1 MNIVVPKDQL
11 LEGLQRVFNI
21 VPQKPT
27 LPILSNYLISCVPGA
42 ITVSGTDMDLS
53 VSTTVPCNVDEEGA
67 FTVNAKRFV
76 NIIREL
82 PDGDVTIDVDGER
95 ITIYYAGGQSRIMGM
110 PSNDFPDVQHKI
122 DGVSVNIS
130 GEMFQAM
137 VEKTRFAAATDRTRL
152 ALTGVY
158 WKVAPGMMEMVATD
172 GHRLAFFERS
182 LDIGITEP
190 VEMIVPPKA
199 LEHAVRI
206 FSGGLEIQAVVFGEK
221 AVLFDFGTAS
231 IFSKVIEGP
240 YPNFTQVIPENNSKL
255 IVLPTQEFEAG
266 VRRVSVL
273 SNAITHQIRMNISA
287 GSVEL
292 TTTNADIGGEAHQ
305 NLEIEYD
312 GEPLVVGY
320 NSNFFLEILRKI
332 DTDQVL
338 LELES
343 PTTACIAKPVGMG
356 DEERLL
362 YLIMPLRLNE

>member
-1 MNIVVPKDQL
+1 
-11 LEGLQRVFNI
+11 
-21 VPQKPT
+21 
-27 LPILSNYLISCVPGA
+27 
-42 ITVSGTDMDLS
+42 
-53 VSTTVPCNVDEEGA
+53 
-67 FTVNAKRFV
+67 
-76 NIIREL
+76 
-82 PDGDVTIDVDGER
+82 
-95 ITIYYAGGQSRIMGM
+95 
-110 PSNDFPDVQHKI
+110 
-122 DGVSVNIS
+122 
-130 GEMFQAM
+130 M

-158 WKVAPGMMEMVATD
+158 WKVEPGTMTMVATD
-172 GHRLAFFERS
+172 GHRLALFERS
-182 LDIGITEP
+182 VEIDITEP

-206 FSGGLEIQAVVFGEK
+206 YGGGLEIQSVVFGNK

-240 YPNFTQVIPENNSKL
+240 YPNFSQVIPENNSKF
-255 IVLPTQEFEAG
+255 ITLPTQEFEAG

-273 SNAITHQIRMNISA
+273 SNSITHQIRMNINA

-305 NLEIEYD
+305 NMDVEYD
-312 GEPLVVGY
+312 GESLVVGY

-332 DTDQVL
+332 DTEQVV

-356 DEERLL
+356 DDEQLL